1 MHANTARK
9 TGRTQTTQTII
20 VPIRTVTI
28 TATTL
33 YSCKGAMMGR
43 QFMIGRNYI
52 AVLIAYIAG
61 MITYAGHIDRIAI
74 IDFIGFAL
82 VIVAVMITREVNHD

>member
-1 MHANTARK
+1 
-9 TGRTQTTQTII
+9 
-20 VPIRTVTI
+20 
-28 TATTL
+28 
-33 YSCKGAMMGR
+33 
-43 QFMIGRNYI
+43 MIGRNYI

-82 VIVAVMITREVNHD
+82 VIVAVMITREASND